1 MKKAIFWAALLAL
14 CVLTAAPLMAQVTER
29 LYAYTFDKGVG
40 DCLFTGVSKDAA
52 WSATLKALALIKHQ
66 ILSAEKQSGTISS
79 RRKIPKA
86 LGVFGALAGSG
97 LISRR
102 NTVTGGSNITRKDE
116 MPGFDLV
123 FEERE
128 GGVGILAMIIEGEG
142 QMPMGKKGSRIFAK
156 KLFDK
161 VAELLYGAN
170 LK

>member
-1 MKKAIFWAALLAL
+1 MKKAIFRAALLAL

-29 LYAYTFDKGVG
+29 LYAYTFDGGVG

-66 ILSAEKQSGTISS
+66 ILSAEKESGIISS
-79 RRKIPKA
+79 RRKMPGA
-86 LGVFGALAGSG
+86 LGVFNALHKVGVG
-97 LISRR
+97 TRPD
-102 NTVTGGSNITRKDE
+102 TRKDE

-128 GGVGILAMIIEGEG
+128 DGTGILATIIEGEG

-161 VAELLYGAN
+161 VAELPYGAN